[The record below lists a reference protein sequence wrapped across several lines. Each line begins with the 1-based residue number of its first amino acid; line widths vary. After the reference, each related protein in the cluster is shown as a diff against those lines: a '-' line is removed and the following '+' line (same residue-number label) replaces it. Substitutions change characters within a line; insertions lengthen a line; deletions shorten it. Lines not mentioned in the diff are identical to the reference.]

1 MDRPSMILFL
11 EDWKWFPTAV
21 PDFSTKN
28 ESFLKTA
35 KVYQSMGIRN
45 YYFHLALVD
54 QTLRG
59 IDPHDPSL
67 SPEVMTKIGYEC
79 KINPWYF
86 FREVLRIK
94 PQASRNSIPFRG
106 NRGNI
111 GLYWA
116 FFNHIDTM
124 LIQPRQTGKSVGSD
138 SLSIY
143 LLFIGAENTR
153 INMLTKDNKLRKQ
166 NIERLKAMR
175 DYLPPYLNHHN
186 PREDADNQEIITC
199 KKFGNEY
206 STAVPRN
213 NEVDAENLGRGTTS
227 PISMIDEPPFIP
239 HIKITIPAMLA
250 AAGAARDEAKM
261 MGTYYGNVFTTTAG
275 KKDTES
281 GKYMYDMLQG
291 GMVLDERALYDSR
304 NSAEARRMVEINS
317 TGDKPILNMTLSHLQ
332 LGYDDDWLR
341 EKMRDA
347 NSVGEAAERDYL
359 NRWTSGGLHSPISTA
374 LAELIRNSEKEPA
387 FTEVT
392 SNGYNLK
399 WYVPSHIVKDRMN
412 STSMIMG
419 LDTSEAAGSGDG
431 TAMVVVDATNMEII
445 CTLSI
450 KLTNLVTFAE
460 FISEFILKY
469 PTVTLIPERRST
481 GILIIDM
488 LLLKLPALGVDPFK
502 RIYNTAIN
510 ESLHRTD
517 HRDFKMLSTD
527 INRRPYGFCEA
538 HKKRFGFAT
547 SSGGTHSRA
556 ALYTDVFPRAVNM
569 SYKHMNDKRLI
580 DELLALVV
588 KNDRIDHPDKGH
600 DDMVIAWLLTVWFVT
615 RARNLDWYG
624 VDRPL
629 TELNEYDEDKAMANA
644 PPLSPYD
651 IYMQQEQK
659 SIRENIKE
667 LVNELRECMDVY
679 AQIRIEA
686 QLRSCYARL
695 DTVDNVLGAST
706 VDELIKQ
713 IEEQRRNKAIDNRV
727 QNPIANINNPKS
739 YYIQAQEAQRQ
750 ALEAYNKRNSN
761 NIFNRTTVRIV
772 G

>member
-1 MDRPSMILFL
+1 MSNNYPSMILFL
-11 EDWKWFPTAV
+11 DDWRWFPTAA
-21 PDFSTKN
+21 PDYSTSN

-35 KVYQSMGIRN
+35 KVYKSMGIKN
-45 YYFHLALVD
+45 YFFHLALID
-54 QTLRG
+54 QSLRG
-59 IDPHDPSL
+59 IDPHDPNL
-67 SPEVMTKIGYEC
+67 TPQQMTKVATEC

-166 NIERLKAMR
+166 NIERLKSMR
-175 DYLPPYLNHHN
+175 DYLPGYLNHHN

-199 KKFGNEY
+199 KFFGNEY

-227 PISMIDEPPFIP
+227 PIAMIDEPPFIP

-250 AAGAARDEAKM
+250 AAGAARDEAKA
-261 MGTYYGNVFTTTAG
+261 MGTFYGNVFTTTAG

-291 GMVLDERALYDSR
+291 GMVLDERALYDSK
-304 NSAEARRMVEINS
+304 SPADARLMVEVQS
-317 TGDKPILNMTLSHLQ
+317 KGDKPLLNMTLSHLQ
-332 LGYDDDWLR
+332 LGYDDNWLR

-374 LAELIRNSEKEPA
+374 LAELIRNSEKEPLY
-387 FTEVT
+387 TEVT
-392 SNGYNLK
+392 PQGYSIR
-399 WYVPSHIVKDRMN
+399 WYVPENDIKNYMATHKTVV
-412 STSMIMG
+412 G
-419 LDTSEAAGSGDG
+419 LDTSEAHGGDG
-431 TAMVVVDATNMEII
+431 IAMLVVDAASLKIVSA
-445 CTLSI
+445 LSI
-450 KLTNLVTFAE
+450 KLTNIITFAE
-460 FISEFILKY
+460 FVADFLLKY
-469 PTVTLIPERRST
+469 ENVTMIPERRST
-481 GILIIDM
+481 GSTIIDM
-488 LLLKLPALGVDPFK
+488 VLLKLPALGVDPFR
-502 RIYNTAIN
+502 RIYNTAID

-517 HRDFKMLSTD
+517 HADFKQLGMD
-527 INRRPYGFCEA
+527 MGRRPYGFCEN

-547 SSGGTHSRA
+547 SGSGIHSRN
-556 ALYTDVFPRAVNM
+556 ALYVDTFPRAVNL
-569 SYKHMNDKRLI
+569 SYSFMNDKRLI
-580 DELLALVV
+580 DELLSLVV
-588 KNDRIDHPDKGH
+588 KNGRIDHPDKGH
-600 DDMVIAWLLTVWFVT
+600 DDMVISWLLTVWFLT

-624 VDRPL
+624 ITNAL
-629 TELNEYDEDKAMANA
+629 TEVTEYNEEGGIHQEKETD
-644 PPLSPYD
+644 PYKL
-651 IYMQQEQK
+651 YMQQEQRGLREEIK
-659 SIRENIKE
+659 SLME
-667 LVNELRECMDVY
+667 ELRSADDQYVQM
-679 AQIRIEA
+679 RLEA
-686 QLRSCYARL
+686 KLRSIYYRL
-695 DTVDNVLGAST
+695 DDHDTVTGAST
-706 VDELIKQ
+706 VDDLIRQ
-713 IEEQRRNKAIDNRV
+713 IEEQRRNTVMDRRMEKTQTHHINR
-727 QNPIANINNPKS
+727 
-739 YYIQAQEAQRQ
+739 YYDQAQQVQREAVNY
-750 ALEAYNKRNSN
+750 YNSRYGTNK
-761 NIFNRTTVRIV
+761 FNRSTMRVV